1 MYALDPVTGRQL
13 WHSTVGFNASSP
25 TNRGVAYG
33 DGSVFLATANAWLIA
48 LNAATGKQVWSRQIL
63 PGTANSAIGETM
75 APLFDRGRVI
85 AGVTL
90 GERAGPGFVA
100 AYDGR
105 TGRQDWRFQTIP
117 GPGDPARRTWP
128 KGFDP
133 RGAGGAVWMTPA
145 VDPALNLIYVTVGN
159 PVPDYLGQDRAGANL
174 YTASIVALH
183 ADSGR
188 LAWYFQ
194 EVHHDLWDYDPAS
207 PAVLLTLKHGKERV
221 PALIQAGKTG
231 RLYVLDRRDGH
242 PLVATPERKA
252 PAGPAWQHAYPTQ
265 PMPQNQPFSPQCPP
279 KGLYEREGCIF
290 TPPGLQPTL
299 IAPGGDGGA
308 SWAPVA
314 YSERTGLAY
323 ICANALPYLESGI
336 ASFGDAYSILPSV
349 RLSGQLVGYDVAR
362 GTIAWHAPMTTV
374 CFGGSAVTAT
384 DIVFTGESSGLFDAR
399 DARTGRL
406 LWQANTFGGADA
418 APAIYAAG
426 GHEYIAV
433 NAGGNAIVDRPRTGA
448 LDVYALR

>member
-1 MYALDPVTGRQL
+1 MTRLVFPGKGLGRAVPALLLVVAIVMGAPGSMAASPHARAAASAAGLDWPGYGGDPGATRFSPATQVTPANVHSLRLAWSFPLANTTGSRYESTPVVAGGRIFITGPDDTVYALDPVTGRQL

-145 VDPALNLIYVTVGN
+145 VDQALNLIYVTVGN

-194 EVHHDLWDYDPAS
+194 EVHHDLSGLRSGQSRRSADAEAREGEGAGTDP
-207 PAVLLTLKHGKERV
+207 GREDR
-221 PALIQAGKTG
+221 PAL
-231 RLYVLDRRDGH
+231 
-242 PLVATPERKA
+242 
-252 PAGPAWQHAYPTQ
+252 
-265 PMPQNQPFSPQCPP
+265 
-279 KGLYEREGCIF
+279 
-290 TPPGLQPTL
+290 
-299 IAPGGDGGA
+299 
-308 SWAPVA
+308 
-314 YSERTGLAY
+314 
-323 ICANALPYLESGI
+323 CA
-336 ASFGDAYSILPSV
+336 
-349 RLSGQLVGYDVAR
+349 
-362 GTIAWHAPMTTV
+362 
-374 CFGGSAVTAT
+374 
-384 DIVFTGESSGLFDAR
+384 
-399 DARTGRL
+399 
-406 LWQANTFGGADA
+406 
-418 APAIYAAG
+418 
-426 GHEYIAV
+426 
-433 NAGGNAIVDRPRTGA
+433 
-448 LDVYALR
+448 